1 MKFLFATLVSSID
14 EEIMDSFCIFMAD
27 HYGLAIVNVAGT
39 TIMCTETPI
48 TVSWVAPAA
57 HNVVSKIIYLHVDV
71 CVNISICIHKYVHIY
86 IYIYIHTNAHK

>member
-14 EEIMDSFCIFMAD
+14 DEMMDSFCIFMAD
-27 HYGLAIVNVAGT
+27 RYGLAIVNVVGT

-57 HNVVSKIIYLHVDV
+57 HNVVSQIIYLHVDV
-71 CVNISICIHKYVHIY
+71 CVNISICIYKYLHIY
-86 IYIYIHTNAHK
+86 IYLYTYKYT